1 MIKFHLSPWEK
12 HYWTRVVSQ
21 EYVQNKRIRNLEE
34 IFSQVG
40 LELKQESVKCRVCS
54 TEKVKKKWSLD
65 GFFHGTNV
73 LVP

>member
-1 MIKFHLSPWEK
+1 MIKFHLSLWEK
-12 HYWTRVVSQ
+12 HYWTGVVSQ
-21 EYVQNKRIRNLEE
+21 EYIQYKRMRNLRET
-34 IFSQVG
+34 FSQVG

-54 TEKVKKKWSLD
+54 TEKVKKKWSVD

>member
-21 EYVQNKRIRNLEE
+21 GYIQYKRMRNLKET
-34 IFSQVG
+34 FSQVG

-54 TEKVKKKWSLD
+54 TEKVKKMEC
-65 GFFHGTNV
+65 
-73 LVP
+73 

>member
-21 EYVQNKRIRNLEE
+21 EYIQYKRIRNLEE

-40 LELKQESVKCRVCS
+40 LELKQESVKFRVCS
-54 TEKVKKKWSLD
+54 TEKVKKNGVLTD
-65 GFFHGTNV
+65 FFMEQMF
-73 LVP
+73 

>member
-21 EYVQNKRIRNLEE
+21 EYIQYKRMRNLKET
-34 IFSQVG
+34 FSQVV

-54 TEKVKKKWSLD
+54 TEKVKKNGVLTD
-65 GFFHGTNV
+65 FFMEQMF
-73 LVP
+73 

>member
-54 TEKVKKKWSLD
+54 TEKVKKNGVLTD
-65 GFFHGTNV
+65 FFMEQMF
-73 LVP
+73 